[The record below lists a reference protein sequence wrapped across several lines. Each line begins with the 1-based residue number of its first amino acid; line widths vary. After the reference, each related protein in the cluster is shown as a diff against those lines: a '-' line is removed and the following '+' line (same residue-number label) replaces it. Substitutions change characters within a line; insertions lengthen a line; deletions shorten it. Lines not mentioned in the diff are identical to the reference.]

1 MHQPR
6 DETLKQLALAEDDLG
21 LVAHPRRQ
29 RAGPV
34 GRARGEDEPREEEG
48 AAREGAAEEGDD
60 QREADGAG
68 SYPRPFRS
76 SALIAGTTSCR
87 SPITA

>member
-1 MHQPR
+1 VHQPR
-6 DETLKQLALAEDDLG
+6 DEALQQLALAEHDLG
-21 LVAHPRRQ
+21 LVAHACGQ
-29 RAGPV
+29 RAGSI
-34 GRARGEDEPREEEG
+34 GGARSEHEPREEEG

-60 QREADGAG
+60 ERQADGAG
-68 SYPRPFRS
+68 CYPRPFRS